1 MPRVAKCA
9 VVSLLSELSSPS
21 GCPSSLHFRP
31 VRSQAFDRHCNMV
44 LENVKEMWT
53 EAPRTG
59 KVSYEFV
66 LSSCLALS
74 CKQTP

>member
-1 MPRVAKCA
+1 MPSLAECA
-9 VVSLLSELSSPS
+9 VVALFSVLSSHS
-21 GCPSSLHFRP
+21 GYASSFIFRP

-59 KVSYEFV
+59 KVSYGYVF
-66 LSSCLALS
+66 
-74 CKQTP
+74 